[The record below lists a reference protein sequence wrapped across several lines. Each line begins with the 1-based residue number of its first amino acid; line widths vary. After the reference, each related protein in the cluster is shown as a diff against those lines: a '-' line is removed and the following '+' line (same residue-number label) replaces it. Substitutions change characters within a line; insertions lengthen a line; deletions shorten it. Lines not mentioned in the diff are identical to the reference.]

1 MRAGRRRI
9 ATIGLA
15 LVALACAASLALA
28 PAAAQAHVGLNG
40 DNVLYMPT
48 SQTKPPQGFR
58 VSALNAVRA
67 AARTRTVQ
75 QQRAEHPDLYLRA
88 LIAPPHTWVVE
99 GTAGRPDP
107 SGDNVNP
114 LVSVGVGG
122 RDGRVYYVLTGPQ
135 AQIPL
140 AFGHLAG
147 RADQPW
153 IWAVFSLMFLAPFI
167 RWRRP
172 WRLLHL
178 DLAVML
184 AFGISH
190 LFLNAGDAV
199 TSVPLVYPVFAYL
212 LARMLWV
219 GLRPRERFEP
229 LVPHLPTLALGIG
242 LVGLIALRI
251 FVNLY
256 ADKAFDI
263 AYAGVAGAFRIN
275 HGLTLYGTSVAHLDT
290 YGPVNYIAYAPF
302 VALFPFH
309 HVWDHLWAAHALSI
323 TLDLVAIGLLVAIG
337 MRLRG
342 GSAGRR
348 LGLTLAYAWAAYP
361 YTLYAMAVNSNDT
374 LIAVC
379 VLAAIL
385 ALSSPALRGAFVG
398 LGAAAKFAPAVLG
411 PLFLTGTGDRRR
423 RPLLIYCAAFALV
436 VGGAIALYL
445 PPGGLPVF
453 WHATLGFQLRRIT
466 PMSLWGLHPALRPLQ
481 TVLEV
486 ATIGL
491 ATLVAFVPRRRS
503 PGQVAALA
511 AAVLIALQI
520 TDGYWMYYYI
530 PWFAGLVL
538 VAVFAEHD
546 RPRPTVDEPALAE
559 PIELGELVARR
570 AGQPDLAEPERDLV
584 TAAR

>member
-1 MRAGRRRI
+1 MRAAGRRI
-9 ATIGLA
+9 TTIGLA
-15 LVALACAASLALA
+15 LLALACGASLALA
-28 PAAAQAHVGLNG
+28 PAAAQAHVGVNG
-40 DNVLYMPT
+40 DNVLYSPQ
-48 SQTKPPQGFR
+48 SQTVPPHGLR
-58 VSALNAVRA
+58 ISALDAVGA

-75 QQRAEHPDLYLRA
+75 KLHAEHPNLYLRA
-88 LIAPPHTWVVE
+88 LLAPPHTWVVE
-99 GTAGRPDP
+99 GTAGSPDP

-122 RDGRVYYVLTGPQ
+122 LDGRVYYVLTGPQ

-153 IWAVFSLMFLAPFI
+153 IWAVFGVLFLAPFI
-167 RWRRP
+167 HWRRP
-172 WRLLHL
+172 RRLLHL

-212 LARMLWV
+212 LVRMLWA
-219 GLRPRERFEP
+219 GLRPRGRSEP
-229 LVPHLPTLALGIG
+229 LVPHLPTLALAVG

-275 HGLTLYGTSVAHLDT
+275 HGLALYGTSVAHLDT
-290 YGPVNYIAYAPF
+290 YGPINYIAYTPF

-323 TLDLVAIGLLVAIG
+323 MLDLVAIGLLLAIG

-342 GSAGRR
+342 GRAGRR
-348 LGLTLAYAWAAYP
+348 LGLALAYGWAAYP
-361 YTLYAMAVNSNDT
+361 YTLYAMAVNSNDA

-385 ALSSPALRGAFVG
+385 AISSPAARGAFIA

-411 PLFLTGTGDRRR
+411 PLFLIGTGDRRR
-423 RPLLIYCAAFALV
+423 RSLLIYCATFALV

-466 PMSLWGLHPALRPLQ
+466 PMSLWGLHPTLRPLQ

-486 ATIGL
+486 ATVGL

-503 PGQVAALA
+503 PSQVAALA

-538 VAVFAEHD
+538 VALFAEHD
-546 RPRPTVDEPALAE
+546 RPAPTAAEPALAD
-559 PIELGELVARR
+559 PIELGEVVARR
-570 AGQPDLAEPERDLV
+570 ARALEPREPERALV
-584 TAAR
+584 ASLH